1 MNYARLFNWDISN
14 NANEVSAWEHIIYN
28 PLEGDNYNLIETR
41 GVVNAQNNTTLS
53 VFHAMTEFRKQ
64 AAISGLTLYAGAS
77 SNISELKYSLY
88 GLKK

>member
-1 MNYARLFNWDISN
+1 MDKVVVQVQLM
-14 NANEVSAWEHIIYN
+14 
-28 PLEGDNYNLIETR
+28 LIETR
-41 GVVNAQNNTTLS
+41 GVLNAQNNTTLS